1 MLFSATGYLSVHR
14 ILDLSLFCWN
24 RVKLEMSLLHPEVAD
39 HLIAEVFS
47 EELFL
52 QDEFIA
58 NHKKAACG
66 SQ

>member
-1 MLFSATGYLSVHR
+1 
-14 ILDLSLFCWN
+14 
-24 RVKLEMSLLHPEVAD
+24 MSLLHPEVAD

-58 NHKKAACG
+58 NHKKSCLWVTVVMNLA
-66 SQ
+66 SSH

>member
-1 MLFSATGYLSVHR
+1 
-14 ILDLSLFCWN
+14 
-24 RVKLEMSLLHPEVAD
+24 MSLLHPEVAD